1 MSFFKSKNA
10 SIHTNTKSESNS
22 TNGMAD
28 LALNSIADGVLLV
41 GVDNKIQFA
50 NPAAAALTG
59 YSSPHDLIGLGY
71 QFVMTLEDA
80 DGKVVPPELS
90 KLTAAMRSNSVMTT
104 REYLLVAAQSERRVA
119 ISLAVT
125 PTGGPD
131 AARIITFRDIT
142 KELEEEDNQS
152 EFISTA
158 SHEMRTPVASIE
170 GYLGLA
176 LNPQTATIDERARKY
191 LEAAHA
197 ASQHLGHLFKD
208 LLDVTKLDDG
218 RQKVHLVPVD
228 IVSKV
233 REIADE
239 RAHDMQGKNLR
250 YSFGAANAVQ
260 DARKVEPL
268 VYAAVD
274 LDFLREILDNLI
286 DNSIKYT
293 PEGGEIWVDVR
304 ADGDKVL
311 ISVAD
316 NGIGI
321 AADDLGHIFQKF
333 YRADNSQ
340 TRSIGGTGLGLYL
353 VKQRVEAMNG
363 RVWAESVF
371 GSGSSFF
378 VSLPR
383 LSSREY
389 EKRRIAYENERA
401 AEALS
406 AQQNAAQKANQV
418 PWPGNNTANGAVS
431 NASVAPTPA
440 SQMTGAHLASL
451 AGTLT
456 GASSVNAVASTPATT
471 PAQIVNPPAAAVA
484 NVQNATA
491 STSETTP
498 TPTAPAMPT
507 ANVQSVT
514 PVTPAPQMPT
524 SAPAT
529 SPAPATTNTATL
541 AVPAMNTAANNTD
554 PVSPASTTPPSAGT
568 EPTGSTAAAPSPI
581 PNVNHSSLSVTNN
594 NPNEE
599 SV

>member
-10 SIHTNTKSESNS
+10 SIHTNTKSENNS

-50 NPAAAALTG
+50 NPAAATLTG

-90 KLTAAMRSNSVMTT
+90 KLTAAMRSNSAMTT

-353 VKQRVEAMNG
+353 VKQLVEAMNG

-401 AEALS
+401 AEALL
-406 AQQNAAQKANQV
+406 AQQNAVQKANQV
-418 PWPGNNTANGAVS
+418 PWPGNNTANGTVS

-440 SQMTGAHLASL
+440 SQMTGVHLASL

-456 GASSVNAVASTPATT
+456 ETLPANAAAATQNIAPSAGTPQNTAASAPAPVSTPAPAAPMANPQNAAPAAQT
-471 PAQIVNPPAAAVA
+471 PVPAVNPAPVTTTSPAPTIATTTSAA
-484 NVQNATA
+484 
-491 STSETTP
+491 SMTS
-498 TPTAPAMPT
+498 AA
-507 ANVQSVT
+507 
-514 PVTPAPQMPT
+514 PVTPA
-524 SAPAT
+524 APAVNT
-529 SPAPATTNTATL
+529 VPATPAP
-541 AVPAMNTAANNTD
+541 TAAA
-554 PVSPASTTPPSAGT
+554 P
-568 EPTGSTAAAPSPI
+568 APSPI

>member
-1 MSFFKSKNA
+1 MSLFKSKNT
-10 SIHTNTKSESNS
+10 SIHTNTKSENNS

-50 NPAAAALTG
+50 NPAAATLTG

-90 KLTAAMRSNSVMTT
+90 KLTAAMRSNSAMTT

-176 LNPQTATIDERARKY
+176 LNPQTATIDDRARKY

-239 RAHDMQGKNLR
+239 RAYDMQAKNLR
-250 YSFGAANAVQ
+250 YSFGAASTVQ

-389 EKRRIAYENERA
+389 EKRRIAYENEQA

-406 AQQNAAQKANQV
+406 AQQAAAQNTNQV
-418 PWPGNNTANGAVS
+418 PWPGNNTTNGTVS

-440 SQMTGAHLASL
+440 SQMTGAHVASL
-451 AGTLT
+451 AGALT
-456 GASSVNAVASTPATT
+456 GASPVNVTAAAPPTT
-471 PAQIVNPPAAAVA
+471 PAQNINPAAAVA
-484 NVQNATA
+484 NTQNAT
-491 STSETTP
+491 TSAPETTA
-498 TPTAPAMPT
+498 TPAPAMPA
-507 ANVQSVT
+507 ANTQNTTV
-514 PVTPAPQMPT
+514 VTPAPQAPA
-524 SAPAT
+524 SAPAA
-529 SPAPATTNTATL
+529 SPAP
-541 AVPAMNTAANNTD
+541 VPVNSTVAPVPPAPSTAASNVT
-554 PVSPASTTPPSAGT
+554 PVKPSSATPPSANVT
-568 EPTGSTAAAPSPI
+568 PAGSTAAASSPI
-581 PNVNHSSLSVTNN
+581 PNANHPSLSVTNN

>member
-10 SIHTNTKSESNS
+10 SIHTNTKSENNS

-50 NPAAAALTG
+50 NPAAATLTG

-90 KLTAAMRSNSVMTT
+90 KLTAAMRSNSAMTT

-353 VKQRVEAMNG
+353 VKQLVEAMNG

-401 AEALS
+401 AEALL
-406 AQQNAAQKANQV
+406 AQQNAVQKANQV
-418 PWPGNNTANGAVS
+418 PWPGNNTANGTVS

-456 GASSVNAVASTPATT
+456 GTSPANAAAATQNIAPSAGTPQNTAASAPASVSAPAPAAPMANPQNVAPAAQTPVPAVDPAPVTTTSPAPTIATISAASMTPA
-471 PAQIVNPPAAAVA
+471 A
-484 NVQNATA
+484 
-491 STSETTP
+491 
-498 TPTAPAMPT
+498 
-507 ANVQSVT
+507 
-514 PVTPAPQMPT
+514 PVTPA
-524 SAPAT
+524 APAVNT
-529 SPAPATTNTATL
+529 VPATPAP
-541 AVPAMNTAANNTD
+541 TAAA
-554 PVSPASTTPPSAGT
+554 P
-568 EPTGSTAAAPSPI
+568 APSPI